1 MTITCAIIDDEPLAL
16 ELLQSYVAKT
26 PFMELKGA
34 YSSAIEAL
42 DGLRKEPADIV
53 FTDIQMPEL
62 DGLSFSKTLNENTRI
77 VFTSAFEQYA
87 IEGYRVNAL
96 DYLLKPISYND
107 FLITAKKAQKWFK
120 QKRNESPPEMQKPQE
135 NSLFVKSDYKLLRIN
150 FDDIRYIEG
159 LKDYVKIY
167 TDSQSR
173 PILSLISM
181 HTIEEALPS
190 SMFMR
195 IHRSYIVNMSK
206 IEVVERGQIVFGD
219 KYLPVSDSYK
229 ERVQEYINSRL
240 LGK

>member
-16 ELLQSYVAKT
+16 ELLQSYVAQT

-167 TDSQSR
+167 TLAHFHAYHRRSPAFIYVYAHS
-173 PILSLISM
+173 SLLYCK
-181 HTIEEALPS
+181 HE
-190 SMFMR
+190 
-195 IHRSYIVNMSK
+195 
-206 IEVVERGQIVFGD
+206 QD
-219 KYLPVSDSYK
+219 
-229 ERVQEYINSRL
+229 
-240 LGK
+240 

>member
-16 ELLQSYVAKT
+16 ELLQSYVAQT

-42 DGLRKEPADIV
+42 DWLRKEPADIV

-229 ERVQEYINSRL
+229 EKLQEYINSRL

>member
-16 ELLQSYVAKT
+16 ELLQSYVAQT

-120 QKRNESPPEMQKPQE
+120 QKKKESPPEMQKPQE

-206 IEVVERGQIVFGD
+206 VEVVERGQIVFGD

>member
-16 ELLQSYVAKT
+16 ELLQSYVAQT
-26 PFMELKGA
+26 PFLELKGA

-42 DGLRKEPADIV
+42 DGLHKEPADIV
-53 FTDIQMPEL
+53 FTDIQMPGL
-62 DGLSFSKTLNENTRI
+62 DGLSFSKALNENTRI

-107 FLITAKKAQKWFK
+107 FLITAKKALKWYK
-120 QKRNESPPEMQKPQE
+120 QKEKESPPEMQKPQE

-206 IEVVERGQIVFGD
+206 VEVVERGQIVFGD

-229 ERVQEYINSRL
+229 EKVQEYINSRL

>member
-135 NSLFVKSDYKLLRIN
+135 NSIFVKSDYKLLRIN

-229 ERVQEYINSRL
+229 EKVQEYINSRL

>member
-16 ELLQSYVAKT
+16 ELLQSYVAQT
-26 PFMELKGA
+26 PFMELKGV

-42 DGLRKEPADIV
+42 EGLHKEPADIV
-53 FTDIQMPEL
+53 FSDIQMPGL

-96 DYLLKPISYND
+96 GYLLKPISYND

-120 QKRNESPPEMQKPQE
+120 QKKEESPPEKQKPQE

-206 IEVVERGQIVFGD
+206 VEVVERGQIVFGD

-229 ERVQEYINSRL
+229 EKVQEYINSRL

>member
-16 ELLQSYVAKT
+16 ELLQSYVAQT

-42 DGLRKEPADIV
+42 EGLLKEPADIV
-53 FTDIQMPEL
+53 FTDIQMPGL
-62 DGLSFSKTLNENTRI
+62 DGLSFSKALNENTRI

-229 ERVQEYINSRL
+229 EKLQEYINSRL

>member
-16 ELLQSYVAKT
+16 ELLQSYVAQT

-229 ERVQEYINSRL
+229 EKLQEYINSRL